1 MTFNFQ
7 NIFTYESFSS
17 YEIKEPTQD
26 SNAYNNCKLLI
37 DIGNIPKGTEIF
49 TIYMSRSV
57 YIFDDGYIGDVLIYD
72 RDINTAIITE
82 NTFENTFYDLFE
94 FESKEY
100 DDTHTYHKY
109 NYINCKLLKDIENP
123 YIKFKLEKDTQVT
136 SIAIGAQ
143 LYGFNEKHQLI
154 YDVIIS

>member
-17 YEIKEPTQD
+17 YEIKEGNQDKD

-49 TIYMSRSV
+49 SISMSRSV
-57 YIFDDGYIGDVLIYD
+57 YIFDDDYIGDVSILD
-72 RDINTAIITE
+72 KDINTTIIT
-82 NTFENTFYDLFE
+82 ENTFYDLFE

-123 YIKFKLEKDTQVT
+123 YLRFKLEKGTQVK

-143 LYGFNEKHQLI
+143 LYGHNEKDQLI
-154 YDVIIS
+154 YDEIIS

>member
-1 MTFNFQ
+1 MTFNFE

-17 YEIKEPTQD
+17 YEIKEGNQDKD

-37 DIGNIPKGTEIF
+37 DIGNIKKGTEIF
-49 TIYMSRSV
+49 SISMSRSV
-57 YIFDDGYIGDVLIYD
+57 YIFDDDYIGDVSILD
-72 RDINTAIITE
+72 KDINTTIIT
-82 NTFENTFYDLFE
+82 ENTFYDLFE

-123 YIKFKLEKDTQVT
+123 YLHFKLEKGTQVK

-143 LYGFNEKHQLI
+143 LYGFNEKNQLI
-154 YDVIIS
+154 YDEIIS

>member
-17 YEIKEPTQD
+17 YEIKEGNQDKD

-37 DIGNIPKGTEIF
+37 DVGNIPKGTEIYS
-49 TIYMSRSV
+49 ICMSRSV
-57 YIFDDGYIGDVLIYD
+57 YIFEDDYIGDVSILD
-72 RDINTAIITE
+72 KDINTTIIT
-82 NTFENTFYDLFE
+82 ENTFYDLFE

-123 YIKFKLEKDTQVT
+123 YLPFKLEKGTQVK

-143 LYGFNEKHQLI
+143 FYGFNEKDKLI
-154 YDVIIS
+154 YDEIIS

>member
-1 MTFNFQ
+1 MTFNFE

-17 YEIKEPTQD
+17 YEIKEGNQDKD

-37 DIGNIPKGTEIF
+37 DIGNIKKGTEIF
-49 TIYMSRSV
+49 TIYLSRSV
-57 YIFDDGYIGDVLIYD
+57 YIFDDDYIGDVSILD
-72 RDINTAIITE
+72 KDINTTIIT
-82 NTFENTFYDLFE
+82 ENTFYDLFE

-123 YIKFKLEKDTQVT
+123 YLHFKLEKGTQVK

-143 LYGFNEKHQLI
+143 LYGFNEKNQLI
-154 YDVIIS
+154 YDEIIS

>member
-17 YEIKEPTQD
+17 YEIKEGNQDKD

-37 DIGNIPKGTEIF
+37 DIGNIKKGTEIF
-49 TIYMSRSV
+49 SISMSRSV
-57 YIFDDGYIGDVLIYD
+57 YIFDDDYIGDVSILD
-72 RDINTAIITE
+72 KDINTTIIT
-82 NTFENTFYDLFE
+82 ENTFYDLFE

-123 YIKFKLEKDTQVT
+123 YLHFKLEKGTQVK

-143 LYGFNEKHQLI
+143 LYGFNEKNQLI
-154 YDVIIS
+154 YDEIIS